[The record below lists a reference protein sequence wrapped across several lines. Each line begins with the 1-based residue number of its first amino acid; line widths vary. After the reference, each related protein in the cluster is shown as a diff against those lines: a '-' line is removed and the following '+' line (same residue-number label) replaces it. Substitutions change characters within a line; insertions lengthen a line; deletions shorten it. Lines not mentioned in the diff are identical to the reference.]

1 MDIRIIGV
9 GHRVGPPS
17 QVVEAR
23 MSDQHLLATFHEAHA
38 AAAGD
43 GGAAPLVSPASS
55 GPEPRPPLVRP
66 RPPTRTSAR
75 STRLHR
81 SPCRLVRSLPPR
93 TPRGTARG
101 WPTRALLG
109 SLHPFLFPSLSLLA
123 RAFFLSLS
131 LRPLIGYC
139 FFSPSF

>member
-38 AAAGD
+38 PRRRRRRRRRRS
-43 GGAAPLVSPASS
+43 APRLPASS
-55 GPEPRPPLVRP
+55 GPEPRPPLV

-109 SLHPFLFPSLSLLA
+109 SLHPFLFPSLSPLA
-123 RAFFLSLS
+123 RAFSLSLS
-131 LRPLIGYC
+131 AASDWVLFLL
-139 FFSPSF
+139 S